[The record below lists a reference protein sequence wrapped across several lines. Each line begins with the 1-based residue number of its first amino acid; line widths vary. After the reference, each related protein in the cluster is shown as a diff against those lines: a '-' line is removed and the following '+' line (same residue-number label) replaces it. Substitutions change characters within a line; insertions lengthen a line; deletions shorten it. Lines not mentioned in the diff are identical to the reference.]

1 MVPRHECAPCM
12 PRARFRRAVDGV
24 KKMCREKRFFG
35 KGLIAY
41 RRCTDNARYISELV
55 GSYAGVGLSV
65 SLAVLR
71 VCPSTNPP
79 ILLGLP
85 PPWQL
90 LPAGLNIFQILRL
103 ERA

>member
-1 MVPRHECAPCM
+1 MR
-12 PRARFRRAVDGV
+12 
-24 KKMCREKRFFG
+24 REKGFYG

-41 RRCTDNARYISELV
+41 RRCTDNARCISELV
-55 GSYAGVGLSV
+55 SSYAGVGLSV

-71 VCPSTNPP
+71 VPSTNPP

-90 LPAGLNIFQILRL
+90 LPAGLSIFQILRL